1 MKEFRLLYAHEIEC
15 RVNTVVS
22 NNKGTSCSLLLYKDA
37 RVDMKLLDEKCGV
50 MDWKRSHEVIDGNL
64 YCTISI
70 WDSDKKEW
78 VSKQDVGT
86 ESFTEKEKGQASDSF
101 KRAGFNWGIGR
112 ELYTAPSIWVRLNT
126 DEISNKNGKPTTYAR
141 FVVSEIGY
149 DEDKCI
155 NKLVITDMKGV
166 VRYSFNKDSEEVMQ
180 PVIANNGDGNPLMDV
195 ALSDFKNAGS
205 MESLEMTWKN
215 YESLHGNKAFRRVYM
230 EYRKN
235 MFESS
240 LKGARTIK
248 ELRDLWEKNSYETK
262 LPGMKELKDKR
273 KGELSR
279 GTA

>member
-22 NNKGTSCSLLLYKDA
+22 NSKGTSCSLLLYKDA

-112 ELYTAPSIWVRLNT
+112 ELYTAPPIWVRLNA

-149 DEDKCI
+149 DKDKCI

-166 VRYSFNKDSEEVMQ
+166 VRYSFNKDCEEVMQ
-180 PVIANNGDGNPLMDV
+180 PVIANNGDENPLMDV
-195 ALSDFKNAGS
+195 ALNDFKNAGS

-215 YESLHGNKAFRRVYM
+215 YESLHDNKAFERVYM
-230 EYRKN
+230 EYRKK

-240 LKGARTIK
+240 LKGARTIE
-248 ELRDLWEKNSYETK
+248 ELRKLWEKNSSEK
-262 LPGMKELKDKR
+262 SLPGMKELKNKR
-273 KGELSR
+273 KEELSR